1 VEAKGEEKWNHER
14 TSPKWNADVFTM
26 SFASGLCFFFFG
38 FLFVFQLVGWATRVV
53 ILWLA
58 WYCWLGGVCLDVVV
72 SVSVNRKRS
81 TECGCLIGTGSNG
94 IR

>member
-14 TSPKWNADVFTM
+14 KVQNGMPMFSPM
-26 SFASGLCFFFFG
+26 SFVYGFCFFFFV
-38 FLFVFQLVGWATRVV
+38 FLFVFQLVGWATRVG

-72 SVSVNRKRS
+72 SEFES
-81 TECGCLIGTGSNG
+81 
-94 IR
+94 